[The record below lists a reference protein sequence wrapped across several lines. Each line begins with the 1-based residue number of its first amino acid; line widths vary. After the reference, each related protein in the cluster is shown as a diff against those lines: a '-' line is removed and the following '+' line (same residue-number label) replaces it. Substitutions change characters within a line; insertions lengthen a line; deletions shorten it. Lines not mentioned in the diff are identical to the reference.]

1 MTVVFVCTSYI
12 LKLFLFSAI
21 DVRLA
26 ENPLDS
32 RHHTSDLKTGQ
43 NLIKL
48 EQVGIKE
55 ELRTM
60 KAAAAHNF
68 DSLSK
73 QFIGVLQDFGNLGVK
88 MNESFEKWT
97 KQADSRVVDKVM
109 DIQGPRIRALED
121 RFQEIYNG

>member
-1 MTVVFVCTSYI
+1 MSDLQKI
-12 LKLFLFSAI
+12 LSILGTLKD
-21 DVRLA
+21 DV
-26 ENPLDS
+26 
-32 RHHTSDLKTGQ
+32 SDLKTGQ
-43 NLIKL
+43 ELIKL

-55 ELRTM
+55 ELRDLKIGQELIKEELWTM

-109 DIQGPRIRALED
+109 DIQGPRIRALEV
-121 RFQEIYNG
+121 RFQEVING